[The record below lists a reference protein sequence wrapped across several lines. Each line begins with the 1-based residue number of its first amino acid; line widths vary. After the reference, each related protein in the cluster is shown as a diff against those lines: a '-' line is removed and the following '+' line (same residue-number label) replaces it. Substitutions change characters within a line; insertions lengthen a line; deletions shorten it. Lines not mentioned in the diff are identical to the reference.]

1 MKKIYLLLSFLC
13 SVGFL
18 QAQTVVDCNSG
29 RYDTEVFSAVVTTS
43 DINFGSNISS
53 NGLTTQLT
61 MDVYEPSGDT
71 AAVRPLIVWAH
82 GGSFV
87 GGTKADPDIVSLCNH
102 FAKRGYVCAS
112 INYRLGIPIP
122 PSQLGATQAVYRAVQ
137 DMKAAIRYF
146 RKDAATANVFH
157 IDPNLIVA
165 AGSSAGAFTALHL
178 AYLDDASEIP
188 TSIDTVALGGL
199 EGNSGNP
206 GYPSNVSAVVNL
218 CGAIGDKTY
227 LQTTDEPLCSMHG
240 TVDNVVPYA
249 TATIYLFGSFPLMVV
264 DGSYSINEYADQI
277 GMDNT
282 MYTFFD
288 AGHVPYLSSTA
299 YMDTTV
305 RFVSN
310 FLYEHLGC
318 TPTDPTPL
326 ANTFN
331 GSTGVTAPG
340 ESTVVE
346 VFPQP
351 AAEQVVLRSQDMI
364 QSVEMTD
371 MTGRVVLSKKVIQAQ
386 ETVLSLHELSAGT
399 YFIRLETAGAVVLR
413 KVVKR

>member
-1 MKKIYLLLSFLC
+1 
-13 SVGFL
+13 
-18 QAQTVVDCNSG
+18 
-29 RYDTEVFSAVVTTS
+29 
-43 DINFGSNISS
+43 
-53 NGLTTQLT
+53 
-61 MDVYEPSGDT
+61 
-71 AAVRPLIVWAH
+71 
-82 GGSFV
+82 
-87 GGTKADPDIVSLCNH
+87 
-102 FAKRGYVCAS
+102 
-112 INYRLGIPIP
+112 
-122 PSQLGATQAVYRAVQ
+122 
-137 DMKAAIRYF
+137 MKAAIRYF

-318 TPTDPTPL
+318 TPTDPSPL

-331 GSTGVTAPG
+331 GSTGVTAPV
-340 ESTVVE
+340 ESSVIE

-351 AAEQVVLRSQDMI
+351 ATEQVVLRSKDVI